1 MLKSKTLKLATI
13 AAVVTGTLG
22 LSTMASA
29 ATDIKA
35 AFNQS
40 DKHPQYLALEEFG
53 QQLEKA
59 TDGRYKVTI
68 YPNALLGDQRASLE
82 LVQSGAVQMAVVANP
97 LIENYDNTFT
107 AIGMPFAYTGIEHQE
122 KVFTSGTLDPLF
134 ASTKKFG
141 FEVLTAYTAG
151 SRNIYTKGK
160 NVESVADMK
169 GQKIRVMQSNT
180 MVEML
185 SCMGGTGV
193 PMSQGEVYTAVQQ
206 GVLDGGENNEI
217 TYADM
222 KHYEVAPYFSK
233 TSHLMVP
240 DLVVISDDFMNS
252 LPASD
257 QAVIRKLAKESTV
270 DEFAKWNA
278 KIGDARS
285 LAESNGATF
294 IDVDV
299 KQFQDSCKPLQKKL
313 IKTDA
318 QKDLTKAI
326 NELS

>member
-1 MLKSKTLKLATI
+1 MLKNKTFKMATI
-13 AAVVTGTLG
+13 AVMVAGTLG
-22 LSTMASA
+22 FSTIVSA

-59 TDGRYKVTI
+59 TDGRYKITI

-122 KVFTSGTLDPLF
+122 KVFTSGALDELF

-151 SRNIYTKGK
+151 SRNIYTKNK

-240 DLVVISDDFMNS
+240 DLVVISNDFMNS
-252 LPASD
+252 IPVSD
-257 QAVIRKLAKESTV
+257 QALIRKIAKESTV
-270 DEFAKWNA
+270 DEFAKWNE

-294 IDVDV
+294 LDVDV
-299 KQFQDSCKPLQKKL
+299 KLFQDNCKPLLKKL

-318 QKDLTKAI
+318 QKEITKII
-326 NELS
+326 NEQG

>member
-1 MLKSKTLKLATI
+1 MNKTLKNVLFTT
-13 AAVVTGTLG
+13 VTGAAITV
-22 LSTMASA
+22 SSMTFA
-29 ATDIKA
+29 ATEIKA

-40 DKHPQYLALEEFG
+40 DQHPQYLALEEFG
-53 QQLEKA
+53 KQLESA

-97 LIENYDNTFT
+97 LVENYDNTFT

-122 KVFTSGTLDPLF
+122 KVFTSGILDELF

-151 SRNIYTKGK
+151 SRNVYTKGS
-160 NVESVADMK
+160 NVKSVADMK

-185 SCMGGTGV
+185 GCMGGTGV

-206 GVLDGGENNEI
+206 GVLDGGENNEV

-240 DLVVISDDFMNS
+240 DLVVISDDFMGS
-252 LPASD
+252 VADKD
-257 QAVIRKLAKESTV
+257 QAIIRKLAKESTI
-270 DEFAKWNA
+270 DEFQKWNK
-278 KIGDARS
+278 KIGEARA
-285 LAESNGATF
+285 LAEENGATF
-294 IDVDV
+294 VDVDV
-299 KQFQDSCKPLQKKL
+299 KQFQDSCKSLQKTL

-318 QKDLTKAI
+318 QKELSKAI
-326 NELS
+326 NEMS

>member
-1 MLKSKTLKLATI
+1 MYKANAIKF
-13 AAVVTGTLG
+13 AALSVAVSGTLG
-22 LSTMASA
+22 FSSITLA
-29 ATDIKA
+29 ATEIKA

-40 DKHPQYLALEEFG
+40 DSHPQYLALKEFG
-53 QQLEKA
+53 KQLEVA
-59 TDGRYKVTI
+59 TDGRYKVNI
-68 YPNALLGDQRASLE
+68 FPNALLGDQRASLE
-82 LVQSGAVQMAVVANP
+82 LVQTGAVQMAVVANP
-97 LIENYDNTFT
+97 LVENYDNTFT
-107 AIGMPFAYTGIEHQE
+107 AIGMPFAYTGIAHQE
-122 KVFTSGTLDPLF
+122 AVFTSGVLNELF

-151 SRNIYTKGK
+151 SRNIYTKGS
-160 NVESVADMK
+160 NVQSVADMK

-185 SCMGGTGV
+185 DCMGGTGV

-222 KHYEVAPYFSK
+222 KHYEVAPYFSQ

-252 LPASD
+252 LSDED
-257 QAVIRKLAKESTV
+257 QATIRRLAKESTV

-278 KIGDARS
+278 TIGKARAV
-285 LAESNGATF
+285 AEKNGAKF
-294 IDVDV
+294 MDVDV
-299 KQFQDSCKPLQKKL
+299 KQFQESCKPLKQKL
-313 IKTDA
+313 IKTEA
-318 QKDLTKAI
+318 QKALTQAI
-326 NELS
+326 SELS

>member
-1 MLKSKTLKLATI
+1 MNKTLKNVLFTTI
-13 AAVVTGTLG
+13 TGAAITVSSMTF
-22 LSTMASA
+22 A
-29 ATDIKA
+29 ATEIKA

-40 DKHPQYLALEEFG
+40 DQHPQYLALEKFG
-53 QQLEKA
+53 KQLESA

-68 YPNALLGDQRASLE
+68 YPNAVLGDQRASLE

-97 LIENYDNTFT
+97 LVENYDNTFT

-122 KVFTSGTLDPLF
+122 KVFTSGILDELF

-151 SRNIYTKGK
+151 SRNVYTKGS
-160 NVESVADMK
+160 NVKSVADMK
-169 GQKIRVMQSNT
+169 GKKIRVMQSNT

-185 SCMGGTGV
+185 GCMGGTGV

-206 GVLDGGENNEI
+206 GVLDGGENNEV

-240 DLVVISDDFMNS
+240 DLVVISDDFMGS
-252 LPASD
+252 VADKD
-257 QAVIRKLAKESTV
+257 QAIIRKLAKESTI
-270 DEFAKWNA
+270 DEFQKWNK
-278 KIGDARS
+278 KIGEARA
-285 LAESNGATF
+285 LAEENGATF
-294 IDVDV
+294 VDVDV
-299 KQFQDSCKPLQKKL
+299 KQFQDSCKSLQQTL

-318 QKDLTKAI
+318 QKELSKAI
-326 NELS
+326 NEMS

>member
-1 MLKSKTLKLATI
+1 MNKTLKNTLLTSI
-13 AAVVTGTLG
+13 AGAAIGFSSMTL
-22 LSTMASA
+22 A
-29 ATDIKA
+29 ATEIKA

-40 DKHPQYLALEEFG
+40 DSHPQYAALAEFG
-53 QQLEKA
+53 KQLETA

-68 YPNALLGDQRASLE
+68 FPNALLGDQRASLE

-97 LIENYDNTFT
+97 LVENYDNTFT

-122 KVFTSGTLDPLF
+122 KVFTSGVLDDLF

-151 SRNIYTKGK
+151 SRNIYTKK
-160 NVESVADMK
+160 DNVKTVDDMA
-169 GQKIRVMQSNT
+169 GRKIRVMQSNT

-193 PMSQGEVYTAVQQ
+193 PMSQGEVYTAIQQ

-252 LPASD
+252 LPADD
-257 QAVIRKLAKESTV
+257 QATIRKLAKESTL
-270 DEFAKWNA
+270 DEFAKWNTM
-278 KIGDARS
+278 ISDARA
-285 LAESNGATF
+285 LAEENGATF

-299 KQFQDSCKPLQKKL
+299 KQFQDSCKPLQNKL
-313 IKTDA
+313 IKTDT
-318 QKDLTKAI
+318 QKALTKAI
-326 NELS
+326 GDLS

>member
-1 MLKSKTLKLATI
+1 MNKTLKNVLLTTVAGT
-13 AAVVTGTLG
+13 AVTVSSMTF
-22 LSTMASA
+22 A
-29 ATDIKA
+29 ATEIKA

-53 QQLEKA
+53 KQLEA
-59 TDGRYKVTI
+59 ETDGRYKVTI

-82 LVQSGAVQMAVVANP
+82 LVQAGAVQMAVVANP
-97 LIENYDNTFT
+97 LVENYDNTFT

-122 KVFTSGTLDPLF
+122 KVFTSGALDKLF

-151 SRNIYTKGK
+151 SRNVYTKGH
-160 NVESVADMK
+160 NVKSVEDMK

-185 SCMGGTGV
+185 GCMGGTGV

-240 DLVVISDDFMNS
+240 DLVVISDDFINS
-252 LPASD
+252 MSKED
-257 QAVIRKLAKESTV
+257 QATIRRLAKESTV

-278 KIGDARS
+278 QIGKARA
-285 LAESNGATF
+285 LAEENGATF

-299 KQFQDSCKPLQKKL
+299 RQFQESCKPLQQKL

-318 QKDLTKAI
+318 QKELTKAI
-326 NELS
+326 SELS

>member
-1 MLKSKTLKLATI
+1 MKRTLRTVLT
-13 AAVVTGTLG
+13 T
-22 LSTMASA
+22 A
-29 ATDIKA
+29 ATGVALAVSSMNYAATEIKA

-40 DKHPQYLALEEFG
+40 DSHPQYLALEEFG
-53 QQLEKA
+53 KQLEEA
-59 TDGRYKVTI
+59 TEGRYKVNI

-82 LVQSGAVQMAVVANP
+82 LVQAGAVQMAVVANP
-97 LIENYDNTFT
+97 LVENFDKTFT
-107 AIGMPFAYTGIEHQE
+107 TIGMPFAYTGIEHQE
-122 KVFTSGTLDPLF
+122 KVFTSGVLDELF
-134 ASTKKFG
+134 ASTRKFG
-141 FEVLTAYTAG
+141 FEVLAAYTAG
-151 SRNIYTKGK
+151 SRNVYTKEK
-160 NVESVADMK
+160 NVQSVADMK

-185 SCMGGTGV
+185 GCMGGTGV

-217 TYADM
+217 TYADL

-240 DLVVISDDFMNS
+240 DLVVISNDFIDSMS
-252 LPASD
+252 EED
-257 QAVIRKLAKESTV
+257 QITIRRLAKESTV

-278 KIGDARS
+278 TIGKARAI
-285 LAESNGATF
+285 AEQNGAKF
-294 IDVDV
+294 SDVDV
-299 KQFQDSCKPLQKKL
+299 SKFQESCQPLKQKL

-318 QKDLTKAI
+318 QKELTRLI

>member
-1 MLKSKTLKLATI
+1 MNKTLKKALLTTI
-13 AAVVTGTLG
+13 AGATVSVSSMTF
-22 LSTMASA
+22 A
-29 ATDIKA
+29 ATEIKA

-40 DKHPQYLALEEFG
+40 DSHPQYAALAEFG
-53 QQLEKA
+53 KQLETA
-59 TDGRYKVTI
+59 TNGEYKVTI

-122 KVFTSGTLDPLF
+122 KVFTSGVLDDLF

-151 SRNIYTKGK
+151 SRNIYTKK
-160 NVESVADMK
+160 DNVKTVADMD
-169 GQKIRVMQSNT
+169 GRKIRVMQSNT

-185 SCMGGTGV
+185 GCMGGTGV

-252 LPASD
+252 LPKED
-257 QAVIRKLAKESTV
+257 QATIRKLAKESTL

-278 KIGDARS
+278 KIGDARAV
-285 LAESNGATF
+285 AEKNGATF
-294 IDVDV
+294 LDVDV
-299 KQFQDSCKPLQKKL
+299 KQFQDSCKPLQNKL

-318 QKDLTKAI
+318 QKALVEAI

>member
-1 MLKSKTLKLATI
+1 MNKTLKNTLLTSI
-13 AAVVTGTLG
+13 AGAAIGFSSMTL
-22 LSTMASA
+22 A
-29 ATDIKA
+29 ATEIKA

-40 DKHPQYLALEEFG
+40 DSHPQYAALAEFG
-53 QQLEKA
+53 KQLETA
-59 TDGRYKVTI
+59 TDGRYKVSI

-97 LIENYDNTFT
+97 LVENYDNTFT

-122 KVFTSGTLDPLF
+122 RVFTSGVLDDLF

-151 SRNIYTKGK
+151 SRNIYTKK
-160 NVESVADMK
+160 NNVKTVDDMA
-169 GQKIRVMQSNT
+169 GRKIRVMQSNT

-217 TYADM
+217 IYADM

-252 LPASD
+252 LPADD
-257 QAVIRKLAKESTV
+257 QATIRKLAKESTL

-278 KIGDARS
+278 MISDARA
-285 LAESNGATF
+285 LAEENGATF

-299 KQFQDSCKPLQKKL
+299 KQFQDSCKPLQDKL

-318 QKDLTKAI
+318 QKALTKAVDD
-326 NELS
+326 LS